1 MLSAASDCTC
11 ASCSDSQGMLCF
23 EVGDGFD
30 AHAGGGGC
38 KHASLDGHCLLGWL
52 GWAPCLLTAA
62 AGQTVGGDAAH
73 EHAPRRER
81 RVEI

>member
-23 EVGDGFD
+23 EVGDAFD

-38 KHASLDGHCLLGWL
+38 KHASLDGHALLGWL
-52 GWAPCLLTAA
+52 AGKIGSLPRYRAA
-62 AGQTVGGDAAH
+62 RL
-73 EHAPRRER
+73 PRRPGVR
-81 RVEI
+81 